1 MDTFFYS
8 EKIVTLIYLSELEKL
23 HVSYTEETFKK
34 CNKEGLVKGLW
45 RNHSHEAQVR
55 FSSFS
60 LQDSI
65 LILNALSVR
74 IFTVFGRLLKNRVL
88 HKEAWVAKLLG
99 THISIQVHKKVK
111 FLWRDNSSLAVKGLK
126 K

>member
-65 LILNALSVR
+65 LILNPLTDFHRFWTFIKGQSVTQR
-74 IFTVFGRLLKNRVL
+74 SMGR
-88 HKEAWVAKLLG
+88 EAPRYPHQYPG
-99 THISIQVHKKVK
+99 P
-111 FLWRDNSSLAVKGLK
+111 
-126 K
+126 